1 MPLVLST
8 SHSTTLHRYPSA
20 KVLLSFPA
28 FLSPMARHSNFRI
41 AGGHGTSGAGNL
53 IPKMSSVQ
61 LWRHHLDPTNGQQHA
76 AAWFIGF
83 FFWNTKRPD
92 WRLQVR
98 FFCSHLFFFDTSQ
111 QIYKNSMEEN
121 STIYNYTHVY
131 VTIFL
136 FHFRW
141 LSRLAFNKRSQKD
154 SCTLR
159 LLYSTVVAGRLIF
172 LQSPRP
178 SQQFWSQA
186 LQSLKKVSGKDLK
199 VPFLDFLTMAGCRNV
214 QERHWNLAA

>member
-1 MPLVLST
+1 MRRK
-8 SHSTTLHRYPSA
+8 TL
-20 KVLLSFPA
+20 L
-28 FLSPMARHSNFRI
+28 
-41 AGGHGTSGAGNL
+41 
-53 IPKMSSVQ
+53 
-61 LWRHHLDPTNGQQHA
+61 
-76 AAWFIGF
+76 
-83 FFWNTKRPD
+83 
-92 WRLQVR
+92 
-98 FFCSHLFFFDTSQ
+98 
-111 QIYKNSMEEN
+111 
-121 STIYNYTHVY
+121 YNYTHVY

-178 SQQFWSQA
+178 SQQFWPQA

-214 QERHWNLAA
+214 KERH